1 MDVLVRVIA
10 IVIEVVILTA
20 IIYSLLAGVWL
31 AIFDLGIGVKYKK
44 VISMTV
50 VVVGC
55 ILVIFFIAHLTSFYP
70 AI

>member
-44 VISMTV
+44 VITMTV